1 MRVYTR
7 GLEVVV
13 SGEKGRVD
21 AAREILERMLG
32 DIRSRGFIADDS
44 VDVYLSDTEHELAAG
59 NVPQV
64 PNFAPKSDGQRRY
77 LETME
82 AYELTM
88 CYGPAG
94 TGKTY
99 LAVAMAISFFKRNL
113 VRRIVLCR
121 PAVEAGESLG
131 FLPGTMQEKVNPYL
145 IPLFDAL
152 NDLLKFDRV
161 RKLMDQN
168 IIEVA
173 PLAFMRGRSLNNSFI
188 ILDEAQNTTYS
199 QMKMFLTRMGRNSR
213 VVVTGDITQVDLD
226 DGKQS
231 GFSIALDL
239 LRPLTGEGISICE
252 LTERDVV
259 RHPIVQ
265 KIINAY
271 ERHDN
276 ERTLAKKQRES
287 GGSLSGA
294 Q

>member
-13 SGEKGRVD
+13 SGEKNRVD
-21 AAREILERMLG
+21 AAKEILEKMLG
-32 DIRSRGFIADDS
+32 DIRSRGFVEDES
-44 VDVYLSDTEHELAAG
+44 VDVYLGDTELELAASY
-59 NVPQV
+59 VPQL
-64 PNFAPKSDGQRRY
+64 PNFAPKSDGQRNY

-82 AYELTM
+82 ASDLTM

-121 PAVEAGESLG
+121 PAVEAGENLG
-131 FLPGTMQEKVNPYL
+131 FLPGTMQDKVNPYL

-168 IIEVA
+168 VIEVA
-173 PLAFMRGRSLNNSFI
+173 PLAFMRGRSLNSSFI

-226 DGKQS
+226 EGKRS

-239 LRPLTGEGISICE
+239 LGPLAGDGIAICQ
-252 LTERDVV
+252 LTDRDVV

-265 KIINAY
+265 QIINAY
-271 ERHDN
+271 DRYDSERADL
-276 ERTLAKKQRES
+276 RRIREAD
-287 GGSLSGA
+287 GHANGA
-294 Q
+294 R

>member
-1 MRVYTR
+1 M
-7 GLEVVV
+7 VV
-13 SGEKGRVD
+13 SGEKTRVD

-32 DIRSRGFIADDS
+32 DIRARGFIEDDS
-44 VDVYLSDTEHELAAG
+44 VDVYLSDTELELAAG

-82 AYELTM
+82 GHELTL

-168 IIEVA
+168 VIEVA

-226 DGKQS
+226 EGKQS

-239 LRPLTGEGISICE
+239 VRPLAGEGIAICE

-265 KIINAY
+265 QIINAY
-271 ERHDN
+271 ERYDS
-276 ERTLAKKQRES
+276 ERAHLKRNRES
-287 GGSLSGA
+287 NGGEFGGR
-294 Q
+294 

>member
-21 AAREILERMLG
+21 AAREILEKMLG